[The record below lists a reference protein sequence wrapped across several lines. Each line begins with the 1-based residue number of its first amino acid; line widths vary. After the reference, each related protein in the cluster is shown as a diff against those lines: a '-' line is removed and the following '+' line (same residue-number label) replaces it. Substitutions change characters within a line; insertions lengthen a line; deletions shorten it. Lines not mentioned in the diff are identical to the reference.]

1 MMKVIIEDNLE
12 ALRKM
17 ESESVDFIYTDPPYN
32 TRHSLSYMDN
42 NNNWNLFMK
51 ERLELA
57 RNIMKKG
64 AIICISIDDNELV
77 SLLNIC
83 QDIFG
88 KKNYLG
94 TFITRQS
101 QRSCAKFINIVHE
114 YVVVFAKN
122 KRYTEPFYIKRME
135 IPEDRKM
142 IQDIISKVKGS
153 KKVLRQLIRKYATER
168 DIKWILNYSNI
179 DEQGRIFSAKDLTTT
194 GEPAPLD
201 LSETGIKVRPLK
213 TRRYVSK
220 ELILDLW
227 KREKLFN
234 RSGRLYEKLYLTE
247 SVDNVPSLLSFWSRQ
262 GTNDL
267 KKLGLEDVFD
277 TPKPVAL
284 IKYLIRAACH
294 KDSII
299 LDFFAGSGTTAQAV
313 QEINKED
320 DRHHECILIQNNEKM
335 NPKTKAYR
343 KMLELGYKEPKIS
356 DVLLLRLDK
365 LKSL

>member
-1 MMKVIIEDNLE
+1 MKVFIDDNLE
-12 ALRKM
+12 VLRKM

-32 TRHSLSYMDN
+32 TKHPLSYMDN
-42 NNNWNLFMK
+42 NNDWNLFIK

-57 RNIMKKG
+57 RNVMKKG
-64 AIICISIDDNELV
+64 AVICVSIDDNELV

-83 QDIFG
+83 QDVFG

-101 QRSCAKFINIVHE
+101 QRSCAKFINIIHE

-122 KRYTEPFYIKRME
+122 KKYTEPFYIKRME

-142 IQDIISKVKGS
+142 IQDIISKVQGS
-153 KKVLRQLIRKYATER
+153 KKVLEQLIRKYATER

-179 DEQGRIFSAKDLTTT
+179 DEQGRVFSAKDLTTP
-194 GEPAPLD
+194 GEPAFLD
-201 LSETGIKVRPLK
+201 LSEIGINLK
-213 TRRYVSK
+213 SLKRRRYVSK
-220 ELILDLW
+220 DLILDLW
-227 KREKLFN
+227 KKGKILN

-247 SVDNVPSLLSFWSRQ
+247 SVDNIPSLLNFWSRQ

-267 KKLGLEDVFD
+267 KKLGLEDIFD

-284 IKYLIRAACH
+284 VKYLIRAVCH
-294 KDSII
+294 KDSVI
-299 LDFFAGSGTTAQAV
+299 LDFFAGSGTTAQAI

-320 DRHHECILIQNNEKM
+320 NMHHECILIQNNEKM
-335 NPKTKAYR
+335 NPKTKAYQ
-343 KMLELGYKEPKIS
+343 KMVKLGYKDPKIS